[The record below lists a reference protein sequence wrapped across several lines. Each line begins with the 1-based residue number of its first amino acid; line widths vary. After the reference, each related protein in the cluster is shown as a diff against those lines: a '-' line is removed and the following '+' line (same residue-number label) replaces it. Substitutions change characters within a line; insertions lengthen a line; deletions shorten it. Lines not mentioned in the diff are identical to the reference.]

1 MNTGKFRVPR
11 SGTAAALNG
20 GAAAIMI
27 FLVGCASKSTVA
39 FAPVYYDK
47 IPVRTTDAVLG
58 PQLVEA
64 YPISRYQDPQNPD
77 LMHERHIVYRRINRG
92 WRLRSNPGEE
102 IQLGATV
109 GPRNAGYQP
118 RPARGEVNAAVVS
131 QRYQLAQS
139 EETLSQVRQQL
150 AELQQVAPTVNG
162 VVQNQQA
169 EIARLQALEERL
181 IKLEGRQHTNGST
194 PQPSPTSTSP
204 NEPFERSALSPS
216 PSPSNLPTSTASPSS
231 SQSPDQ

>member
-1 MNTGKFRVPR
+1 MNK
-11 SGTAAALNG
+11 TAVAINSG
-20 GAAAIMI
+20 GAVIMI
-27 FLVGCASKSTVA
+27 LLVGCASKSNPVA

-92 WRLRSNPGEE
+92 WRLKSNPGEE

-109 GPRNAGYQP
+109 GPRNAGYQR
-118 RPARGEVNAAVVS
+118 RPSRGEVNAAVVS
-131 QRYQLAQS
+131 QRYQLAQT

-150 AELQQVAPTVNG
+150 AELQQVAPTVSG

-181 IKLEGRQHTNGST
+181 IKLESKQRANGSAA
-194 PQPSPTSTSP
+194 QSSPKSANP
-204 NEPFERSALSPS
+204 NEDFEKSGVSPS
-216 PSPSNLPTSTASPSS
+216 PSSSPTPTASPSS
-231 SQSPDQ
+231 SPDQ

>member
-1 MNTGKFRVPR
+1 MNKTV
-11 SGTAAALNG
+11 AAINC
-20 GAAAIMI
+20 GAATIMI
-27 FLVGCASKSTVA
+27 FLVGCASKPNTVA
-39 FAPVYYDK
+39 FVPVNYDR

-92 WRLRSNPGEE
+92 WRLKSNPGEE

-131 QRYQLAQS
+131 ERYQLAQS

-150 AELQQVAPTVNG
+150 AELQQVAPTVRA

-181 IKLEGRQHTNGST
+181 IKLESKQRGTGPT
-194 PQPSPTSTSP
+194 PQSSPTNANP
-204 NEPFERSALSPS
+204 NEPFEKSALSPS
-216 PSPSNLPTSTASPSS
+216 PSSSPNPTASPSS
-231 SQSPDQ
+231 SSNQ

>member
-1 MNTGKFRVPR
+1 MNK
-11 SGTAAALNG
+11 TAVAING
-20 GAAAIMI
+20 GAAAILMVM
-27 FLVGCASKSTVA
+27 VGCASKSTVA

-92 WRLRSNPGEE
+92 WRLKSNPGEE

-118 RPARGEVNAAVVS
+118 RPSRGEVNSAVVS

-150 AELQQVAPTVNG
+150 SELQQVAPTVSG

-181 IKLEGRQHTNGST
+181 IKLESKQRANGSAA
-194 PQPSPTSTSP
+194 QSSPSPTSANP
-204 NEPFERSALSPS
+204 NEDFEKSAVSPS
-216 PSPSNLPTSTASPSS
+216 PSSSPTSTASPSS
-231 SQSPDQ
+231 PSNQ